1 MRSSRIHRIDRPPAV
16 VGYSLVLGLA
26 FVAVLMGFTAVR
38 ARDGRMP
45 VTDWLDPLIAGVTLL
60 AVLGAL
66 AALVVVWGHLP
77 TRLRAAAAAVLIG
90 AEWTYVAGEVVSNT
104 ITVGEPP
111 ADLGSLLEFAA
122 GGAVV
127 VCSVVIAVAVA
138 RGARRQH
145 RAASVAV
152 TVAAT
157 VLACGTA
164 WWFTHPIDQ
173 SGPGTPACVP
183 GNAVYN
189 TLHGTAC

>member
-1 MRSSRIHRIDRPPAV
+1 PRRGCAGVQAGPRLLRRLTSEVRAHHINSARMRCAHTSLWGSMRSSRIHRIDRPPAV

-90 AEWTYVAGEVVSNT
+90 AEWTYV
-104 ITVGEPP
+104 
-111 ADLGSLLEFAA
+111 
-122 GGAVV
+122 
-127 VCSVVIAVAVA
+127 
-138 RGARRQH
+138 
-145 RAASVAV
+145 
-152 TVAAT
+152 
-157 VLACGTA
+157 
-164 WWFTHPIDQ
+164 
-173 SGPGTPACVP
+173 
-183 GNAVYN
+183 
-189 TLHGTAC
+189 